1 MVMVLALT
9 CDAMRC
15 DPPPSPEMTSQ
26 RSSEIYWHPSYFWRE
41 EKNTALRGEP
51 ERGWRVLV
59 AAHSTQEI
67 F

>member
-1 MVMVLALT
+1 
-9 CDAMRC
+9 
-15 DPPPSPEMTSQ
+15 MTSQ

-41 EKNTALRGEP
+41 EKNTAPRGEP